1 MILCDTNIFIEF
13 LNGDEPTLKR
23 LRQIGFDSLLVSS
36 ITVIELIKG
45 TKNKNHLRKLIS
57 DINAFSILNFNE
69 EISEKSMELIRNYHL
84 SHNLHLADSI
94 IAASSV
100 VFNLELLTYNLRDFK
115 FIENLKLYKI

>member
-13 LNGDEPTLKR
+13 LNGNELTLKR
-23 LRQIGFDSLLVSS
+23 LKQIGFENILVSS
-36 ITVIELIKG
+36 ITFIELIKG
-45 TKNKNHLRKLIS
+45 TKNKNQLKKLVM
-57 DINAFSILNFNE
+57 DIHAFSILNFNE
-69 EISEKSMELIRNYHL
+69 EVSQKSMELIRDYHL